1 MVSLPAPTLI
11 EPTML
16 ASKSP
21 QKCLPVVDAKQPA
34 PPSPPSSSSSS
45 SSATLHQEDHHHRK
59 LQQQIVELKEQMTTN
74 NQLHEQK
81 LRQNEE
87 PSVLE
92 AQLVECKLALA
103 QARGAREQ
111 IVLRYRLLEKEF
123 VQLKLLL
130 ARTKQSEDDSLY
142 LVEQIQRQT
151 SSSSSNSSPIEPLE
165 INGDGG
171 VKSSKRSDRS
181 SGRSSTPRKKSF
193 SGSGVF
199 KKFFFKQK
207 NKK

>member
-1 MVSLPAPTLI
+1 
-11 EPTML
+11 
-16 ASKSP
+16 
-21 QKCLPVVDAKQPA
+21 
-34 PPSPPSSSSSS
+34 
-45 SSATLHQEDHHHRK
+45 
-59 LQQQIVELKEQMTTN
+59 MTTN

-181 SGRSSTPRKKSF
+181 SGRSGDGSSTPRKKSF